1 VSTQANFFPRLV
13 SITFSAL
20 FLILASTPGFAQD
33 CPNEVTVSSGFTSL
47 ATGTSTSKQKG
58 VDEWDGDVIKFRT
71 TMPGVVAISGTGT
84 GSQSSLY
91 TNSDDEAEFVDSARL
106 GTDLQD
112 LQAVAPPGDYC
123 VQVRPP
129 AGATGDFTV
138 EVAFTDV
145 CHLGDVDD
153 HGESFLCATPIAID
167 GSDTGEIDSS
177 TTNDVDVFTFTLSSA
192 ATVTIES
199 SGSTDV
205 DGSLFDEQGTLITSD
220 TDSGSGANF
229 LISYSLAAGRYY
241 IRVEGADGA
250 YGISVND

>member
-1 VSTQANFFPRLV
+1 VSTQSNFFRRLV
-13 SITFSAL
+13 SITFSGLVLVLVTA
-20 FLILASTPGFAQD
+20 PGFAQN
-33 CPNEVTVSSGFTSL
+33 CPTELAITSGFTSL
-47 ATGTSTSKQKG
+47 ASGDTATAQKG
-58 VDEWDGDVIKFRT
+58 VDEWDGDVIKFQT
-71 TMPGVVAISGTGT
+71 TMPGVVAISGTGI

-91 TNSDDEAEFVDSARL
+91 TNQGEDPAFVDSARL
-106 GTDLQD
+106 GTDLHD

-138 EVAFTDV
+138 AVAFTDV
-145 CHLGDVDD
+145 CHLGNVDD

-167 GSDTGEIDSS
+167 GSDSGEIDSS
-177 TTNDVDVFTFTLSSA
+177 TANDVDVFTFTLGSA

-205 DGSLFDEQGTLITSD
+205 DGSLFDEQGTLITAD
-220 TDSGSGANF
+220 ADSGSGANF
-229 LISYSLAAGRYY
+229 LISRSLAAGRYY
-241 IRVEGADGA
+241 VRVEGADGV